1 MKQKYIQVFK
11 NKNFMKLFIADII
24 SRFGDSL
31 DAIVMTIIV
40 YSITQSASWSALI
53 FAVNKLP
60 TIFIQPLAGAYIE
73 KKNKKMIMVISDLI
87 RAGLVGIIATQ
98 LMFATLTRWD
108 LLIITFLI
116 SIVEDVYKR
125 QTMTY
130 IHNNPLII
138 TICN

>member
-1 MKQKYIQVFK
+1 MKQQYIQVFK

-73 KKNKKMIMVISDLI
+73 KKNKSISSYVISYKE
-87 RAGLVGIIATQ
+87 IISKTYD
-98 LMFATLTRWD
+98 TL
-108 LLIITFLI
+108 
-116 SIVEDVYKR
+116 SK
-125 QTMTY
+125 
-130 IHNNPLII
+130 
-138 TICN
+138 C